1 MPRASSYSDNDYML
15 PAAGKKT
22 IVDSINPFGA
32 ASHESHQKQITT
44 LQNTLSAMQ
53 MEKER
58 YENEYRK
65 MGTSK
70 NKQQI
75 QKKQELEFEIEVIN
89 KNIH

>member
-1 MPRASSYSDNDYML
+1 
-15 PAAGKKT
+15 
-22 IVDSINPFGA
+22 
-32 ASHESHQKQITT
+32 
-44 LQNTLSAMQ
+44 MQ